1 MPPNSLNLYTRFSCK
16 DKTKWNSQ
24 DWCHI
29 IMETVADAPKSKFTS
44 HKQVSISKE
53 QGEQNIKSDIKILDI
68 GLVTQA

>member
-1 MPPNSLNLYTRFSCK
+1 MPTNSLNLYTRFSCK

-53 QGEQNIKSDIKILDI
+53 
-68 GLVTQA
+68 